1 MCTLLMT
8 ITPEPSRRVSA
19 ADIVVVGAGSV
30 GANVAYRLAERGAK
44 VTVLEA
50 GAPGGGTSGTSFAWT
65 NSFHKTPRDYHELN
79 TASMAEHLALVN
91 ELGDGDWHKQEG
103 ALAWEQEPLGR
114 AKLKETVER
123 LGSWGYPVE
132 IISAHDAR
140 KLEPDLQIAPHV
152 DEVVFTPSEGY
163 VDVVSLIGR
172 LLAHAVRRGARVL
185 SGERVTG
192 VIREGMRVR
201 GVTTAGGGRFEAD
214 MVVDCAGPATDEVA
228 RLAGFEIPMDRVPG
242 RLIYTTPVASTLRR
256 PIHAPGAHFR
266 PDGGGRIVL
275 AEFAHD
281 QVWRQS
287 EEPWPAE
294 QSLAAL
300 AAPIPPPAGA
310 RVEAIRFGVRPMPRD
325 QRPMVGVIPGLDGF
339 FIVASHSGV
348 TLGPLWGRIAAA
360 EILDGVPDPRL
371 APYRPARFLS

>member
-1 MCTLLMT
+1 M
-8 ITPEPSRRVSA
+8 SK
-19 ADIVVVGAGSV
+19 ADIVVIGAGSV

-79 TASMAEHLALVN
+79 TASMAEHLSLVV
-91 ELGDGDWHKQEG
+91 ELGGGDWHKQEG

-114 AKLKETVER
+114 AQLKETVER

-140 KLEPDLQIAPHV
+140 KLEPDLQIASHL

-163 VDVVSLIGR
+163 VDVVPLIGR

-192 VIREGMRVR
+192 VIREGLRVR
-201 GVTTAGGGRFEAD
+201 GVTMESGARFEAD

-228 RLAGFEIPMDRVPG
+228 RLAGVEIPIDRVPG

-256 PIHAPGAHFR
+256 PIHAPGVHFR

-275 AEFAHD
+275 AEFGHD

-287 EEPWPAE
+287 EEPWAGE
-294 QSLAAL
+294 QSLAAG
-300 AAPIPPPAGA
+300 AASFSPVA
-310 RVEAIRFGVRPMPRD
+310 RARGEALTFRAQPLSRCGGTEGGGTPRPRA
-325 QRPMVGVIPGLDGF
+325 L
-339 FIVASHSGV
+339 
-348 TLGPLWGRIAAA
+348 
-360 EILDGVPDPRL
+360 
-371 APYRPARFLS
+371 